1 MRCRRLYKKASIT
14 PRISTTAMTG
24 PTIAPTGVL
33 EELVDPTGV
42 FDELADTIE
51 IVLAVELTPGV
62 VEILSSEEPSSTLY
76 L

>member
-1 MRCRRLYKKASIT
+1 
-14 PRISTTAMTG
+14 MTG

-62 VEILSSEEPSSTLY
+62 VEILSSEEPSSILY

>member
-1 MRCRRLYKKASIT
+1 
-14 PRISTTAMTG
+14 MTG

-42 FDELADTIE
+42 FDELADIIE
-51 IVLAVELTPGV
+51 IVLAVELTPDV
-62 VEILSSEEPSSTLY
+62 VEILSSEEPSSALY